1 MMKILV
7 AVGVGYIESTL
18 VPLLLS
24 SGNRVR
30 VLDTL
35 EHGGRSLLGVWSHRE
50 FEFLRGDAKEAKI
63 DPVRKDEDL
72 RDHRVSFAKTTNQLG
87 CEIIWTVKAV
97 QLVQD
102 NAIQDF
108 DSSEHR
114 N

>member
-35 EHGGRSLLGVWSHRE
+35 EHGVRSPLGVWSRP
-50 FEFLRGDAKEAKI
+50 D
-63 DPVRKDEDL
+63 
-72 RDHRVSFAKTTNQLG
+72 
-87 CEIIWTVKAV
+87 
-97 QLVQD
+97 
-102 NAIQDF
+102 
-108 DSSEHR
+108 
-114 N
+114 